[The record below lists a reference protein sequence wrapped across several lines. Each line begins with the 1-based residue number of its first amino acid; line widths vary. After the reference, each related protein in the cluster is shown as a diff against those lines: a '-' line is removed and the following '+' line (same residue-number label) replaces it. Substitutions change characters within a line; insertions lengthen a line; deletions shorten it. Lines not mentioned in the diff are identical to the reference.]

1 MTNYMHRLY
10 FLDFDFLVDFLNDFL
25 VDFLNDFLGFDFL
38 NDFLV
43 DLLRLNLP
51 WVKNPGKTCG

>member
-1 MTNYMHRLY
+1 MRRLY

-51 WVKNPGKTCG
+51 WVKNPGKPGG

>member
-1 MTNYMHRLY
+1 MTNYMRRLY
-10 FLDFDFLVDFLNDFL
+10 FLDFDFL

-51 WVKNPGKTCG
+51 WVKNPGKPGG

>member
-1 MTNYMHRLY
+1 MRRLY

-43 DLLRLNLP
+43 DLLRLNLFGLKIP
-51 WVKNPGKTCG
+51 PGGKTCG